1 MNRYA
6 AVLLCVALGLPV
18 YGAPTQKKQTAAPPD
33 LPRPEAANERQVRNR
48 VISFSDE
55 NRASVPELHVAQGIP
70 TTVVFP
76 LNINE
81 GATRLADTQR
91 LIYRPQFFKNTAVL
105 SPKADLPPAVLIP
118 LTIALEDGTLLSFV
132 LRTVAAEAD
141 FQVTVEV
148 KFQREV
154 APESVDGLKQTI
166 AQIQGRL
173 DECQANAGSSGVS
186 QIAALVLSQEPQ
198 SPTARTFE
206 GHPLKGADKQSRLL
220 VRLQHLYRLFGH
232 SYVLL
237 TVENR
242 DPSRTWVLDKPEVK
256 LFGGRDSQSLKVV
269 TFDTDLK
276 SLPPEEVSKVVVVV
290 DTPTQMVGQKYSLT
304 LLEKGGP
311 RHVTMEF
318 EP

>member
-1 MNRYA
+1 MTRIA
-6 AVLLCVALGLPV
+6 ATLISVLFAASADA
-18 YGAPTQKKQTAAPPD
+18 GAPQRKPPVPES
-33 LPRPEAANERQVRNR
+33 PRADAGTDRQVKNR

-55 NRASVPELHVAQGIP
+55 NRASVPELHLAQGVP
-70 TTVVFP
+70 TTLVFP

-81 GATRLADTQR
+81 ATTRLADSQR
-91 LIYRPQFFKNTAVL
+91 LIYKPQFFKNTAVL
-105 SPKADLPPAVLIP
+105 SPKSDLPTGALIP
-118 LTIALEDGTLLSFV
+118 LTVGLEDGTLLSFV
-132 LRTVAAEAD
+132 LRTVPAEAD

-154 APESVDGLKQTI
+154 SPDSVEGLKQTI
-166 AQIQGRL
+166 AQMQSRL

-220 VRLQHLYRLFGH
+220 VRLQHIYRLFGH

-256 LFGGRDSQSLKVV
+256 LIGGRESQSLKVL

-276 SLPPEEVSKVVVVV
+276 NLPPAEVAKVVVVF
-290 DTPTQMVGQKYSLT
+290 DTPTQSVGQKYALT
-304 LLEKGGP
+304 LLEKGGA
-311 RHVTMEF
+311 RHVSMNF

>member
-1 MNRYA
+1 MIRVA
-6 AVLLCVALGLPV
+6 PILCPLLLAVRAGATPAQSKPPPLPDPATKV
-18 YGAPTQKKQTAAPPD
+18 
-33 LPRPEAANERQVRNR
+33 ERQVKNR
-48 VISFSDE
+48 VIAFSDE
-55 NRASVPELHVAQGIP
+55 NRASVPELHLAKGIP
-70 TTVVFP
+70 TTLVFP

-81 GATRLADTQR
+81 AATRLADSQR
-91 LIYRPQFFKNTAVL
+91 LIYKPQFFKNTAVL
-105 SPKADLPPAVLIP
+105 SPKSDLPAGALIP
-118 LTIALEDGTLLSFV
+118 LTVGLDDGTLLSFV
-132 LRTVAAEAD
+132 LRTVPAEAD

-154 APESVDGLKQTI
+154 SPDSVEGLKQTI
-166 AQIQGRL
+166 AQMQSRL

-198 SPTARTFE
+198 SPTARTSE

-220 VRLQHLYRLFGH
+220 VRLQHIYRLFGH

-256 LFGGRDSQSLKVV
+256 LSGGRESQVLKVV
-269 TFDTDLK
+269 TYDTDLK
-276 SLPPEEVSKVVVVV
+276 TLPPAEVAKIVVVF
-290 DTPTQMVGQKYSLT
+290 DTPAQNVGQKYALT
-304 LLEKGGP
+304 LLEKGGA
-311 RHVTMEF
+311 RHVSMDF

>member
-1 MNRYA
+1 MMRIRAILISLLLA
-6 AVLLCVALGLPV
+6 ASAG
-18 YGAPTQKKQTAAPPD
+18 AAPAETKPPP
-33 LPRPEAANERQVRNR
+33 LPAPVRGETGTERQVKNR

-55 NRASVPELHVAQGIP
+55 NRALVPELHLAQGVP

-76 LNINE
+76 LSINE
-81 GATRLADTQR
+81 ASTRLADSQR

-105 SPKADLPPAVLIP
+105 SPKADLPAGALIP
-118 LTIALEDGTLLSFV
+118 LTVGLEDGTLLSFV
-132 LRTVAAEAD
+132 LRTVPAEAD

-154 APESVDGLKQTI
+154 SPESVEGLKQTI
-166 AQIQGRL
+166 AQMQSRL
-173 DECQANAGSSGVS
+173 DECQATAGSSGVS

-220 VRLQHLYRLFGH
+220 VRLQHIYRLFGQ

-256 LFGGRDSQSLKVV
+256 LFGGRDSQSLKVL

-276 SLPPEEVSKVVVVV
+276 TLPPAEVAKVVVVL
-290 DTPTQMVGQKYSLT
+290 DTPAQMVGQKYALT
-304 LLEKGGP
+304 LLEKGGA
-311 RHVTMEF
+311 RHVTMDF

>member
-1 MNRYA
+1 MIRIA
-6 AVLLCVALGLPV
+6 AILIPFVCAM
-18 YGAPTQKKQTAAPPD
+18 GADAAPAQSKTPP
-33 LPRPEAANERQVRNR
+33 LPEPARAATGAERQVKNR

-55 NRASVPELHVAQGIP
+55 NRASVPELHLAQGIP
-70 TTVVFP
+70 TTLVFP

-81 GATRLADTQR
+81 ATTRLADSQR
-91 LIYRPQFFKNTAVL
+91 LIYKPQFFKNTAVL
-105 SPKADLPPAVLIP
+105 SPKSDLPTGALIP
-118 LTIALEDGTLLSFV
+118 LTVGLEDGTLLSFV
-132 LRTVAAEAD
+132 LRTVPAEAD

-154 APESVDGLKQTI
+154 SPDSVEGLKQTI
-166 AQIQGRL
+166 AQMQSRL

-220 VRLQHLYRLFGH
+220 VRLQHIYRLFGH

-256 LFGGRDSQSLKVV
+256 LIGGRESQSLKVL

-276 SLPPEEVSKVVVVV
+276 NLPPAEVAKVVVVF
-290 DTPTQMVGQKYSLT
+290 DTPTQSVGQKYALT
-304 LLEKGGP
+304 LLEKGGA
-311 RHVTMEF
+311 RHVSMNF